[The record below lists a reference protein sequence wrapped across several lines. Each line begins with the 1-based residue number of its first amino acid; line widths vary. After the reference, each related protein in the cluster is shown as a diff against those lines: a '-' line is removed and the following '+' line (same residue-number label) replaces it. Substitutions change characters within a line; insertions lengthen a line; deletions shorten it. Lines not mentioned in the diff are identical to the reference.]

1 MKHPNHG
8 LRAVSLLLLLALL
21 AAFMLPAEAADS
33 GKILRVRE
41 TPIGAE
47 LVPAG
52 VRMDPEDAEAPSV
65 SCQGAILLDLDSGRV
80 LWEKNA
86 DTALYPAST
95 TKLMTAYLCLRYGD
109 LDAMVTVQPGIL
121 SDVSYGASS
130 LGLRSGETL
139 SVRGLLQSL
148 LVISACD
155 SANVIAQHVSGSVSD
170 FVELMNREARAL
182 GCQNTNFQNAHGL
195 HRGNHYSCA
204 RDLAI
209 IAMAC
214 MQYGEFRD
222 IVSHAY
228 FDMGPTS
235 YRGAQTLENTNLLL
249 PGSGY
254 GYSYEYATGVKTGYT
269 SQAGYCLV
277 ASAEKDGLRLLS
289 VVLGAGS
296 EGGRVL
302 SSRNLLQWGYA
313 NYDPRSLRYADWEL
327 DSTSYLYD
335 GTAKTPGVHGSFR
348 GEALVADQDY
358 SLRYENNLLPGD
370 AAVVV
375 PGMGNYS
382 GTVRL
387 PFTSDSPLPFE
398 DVSVTH
404 WGFGDILTGWQAGL
418 IRGRSDRE
426 FAPDDPITR
435 GDATVILHR
444 YFGSPAATETPG
456 FGDLTEGYQYD
467 AIRWAAERGIMQ
479 GYSDTVF
486 APLQS
491 LTRQDFAVILHRL
504 EGGPEADG
512 NLGNFTDAGEIAV
525 YAGDALSWAVEAG
538 ILRGRGDGILAP
550 RDRITRT
557 ELVTMLLR
565 YRALAA
571 E

>member
-1 MKHPNHG
+1 MIHRTCARG
-8 LRAVSLLLLLALL
+8 AASLLLLLALL
-21 AAFMLPAEAADS
+21 AALVMPAGAADS

-41 TPIGAE
+41 TPVGAE

-95 TKLMTAYLCLRYGD
+95 TKLMTAYLCLKYGN
-109 LDAMVTVQPGIL
+109 LDDSETVTYAAL
-121 SDVSYGASS
+121 ADVSYGASA
-130 LGLRSGETL
+130 LGLRVGETVSL
-139 SVRGLLQSL
+139 RGLLQSL
-148 LVISACD
+148 MVISACD
-155 SANVIAQHVSGSVSD
+155 SAGVIATHISGSVAD

-182 GCQNTNFQNAHGL
+182 GCKNTNFLNAHGL

-204 RDLAI
+204 RDIAI
-209 IAMAC
+209 IASAC

-222 IVSHAY
+222 IVSHY
-228 FDMGPTS
+228 YLDMGPTS
-235 YRGAQTLENTNLLL
+235 YRGARTLENTNLLL

-254 GYSYEYATGVKTGYT
+254 GYSYEYATGIKTGYT

-296 EGGRVL
+296 EAGRVL

-313 NYDPRSLRYADWEL
+313 NYDPRSLRYADWSL
-327 DSTSYLYD
+327 DAEDFLYD
-335 GTAKTPGVHGSFR
+335 GTEKTPGVHGSFQ
-348 GEALVADQDY
+348 GEALAAGRDY
-358 SLRYENNLLPGD
+358 SLRYEDNLLPGTA
-370 AAVVV
+370 AAVVT
-375 PGMGNYS
+375 GIGDYS

-387 PFTSDSPLPFE
+387 PFTIRSPLPFE

-404 WGFGDILTGWQAGL
+404 WGFGDVLTGWQAGL
-418 IRGRSDRE
+418 IRGRSDTA
-426 FAPDDPITR
+426 FAPDEPVTR
-435 GDATVILHR
+435 GDAAVILHR
-444 YFGSPAATETPG
+444 YFGSPAAAEPPG

-486 APLQS
+486 APLDS

-504 EGGPEADG
+504 AGRPEAAED
-512 NLGNFTDAGEIAV
+512 LGAFTDAGEISG
-525 YAGDALSWAVEAG
+525 YAREAMEWAVAAG
-538 ILRGRGDGILAP
+538 ILRGRGGGVLAP
-550 RDRITRT
+550 RDHVTRT
-557 ELVTMLLR
+557 ELVAMLLR
-565 YRALAA
+565 YRAAA
-571 E
+571 